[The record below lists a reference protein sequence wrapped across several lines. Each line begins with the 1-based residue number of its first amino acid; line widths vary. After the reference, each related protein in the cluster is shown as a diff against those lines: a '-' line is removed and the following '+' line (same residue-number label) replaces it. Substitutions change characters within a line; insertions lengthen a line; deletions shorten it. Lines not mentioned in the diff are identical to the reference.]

1 MRYDSSQG
9 GSTMKIKLWVR
20 KFMLKLLLGIGGMIF
35 GALFMVIWLL
45 IFTIEVVFQG
55 MEIIFANLN

>member
-1 MRYDSSQG
+1 
-9 GSTMKIKLWVR
+9 MKIKLWVR

-35 GALFMVIWLL
+35 GALIMVIWLL

>member
-1 MRYDSSQG
+1 
-9 GSTMKIKLWVR
+9 MKIKLSVK

-35 GALFMVIWLL
+35 GALFMATWLL